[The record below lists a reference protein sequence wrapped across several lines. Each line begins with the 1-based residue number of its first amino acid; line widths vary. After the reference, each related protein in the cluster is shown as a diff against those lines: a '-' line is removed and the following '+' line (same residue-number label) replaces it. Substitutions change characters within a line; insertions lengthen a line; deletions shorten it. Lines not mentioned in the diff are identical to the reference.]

1 MAVGYIRPD
10 VAANEVAN
18 SLSIVGYRGTTAVP
32 IRKKHLMLPVR
43 ILLLLSFLLP
53 GSALADEPASVP
65 ESPDKF
71 HLFLLIGQSNM
82 AGRGVVEDS
91 DKVVNPRVL
100 MLNKKGDWVPAVD
113 PLHFDKPSIVG
124 VGLGRTFGLDYAAA
138 HPDVTVG
145 LIPCAV
151 GGSAIE
157 SWEPGGF
164 DDATKTHPYDDAIV
178 RAHDAL
184 KAGTLR
190 GILWHQGESDSKP
203 DLAAVYEQKLHA
215 LIQRLRTEL
224 SPGQDAAAI
233 PFVAGQMGQFAER
246 PWDDARKQVDAV
258 QKNLPAVVPATAFAS
273 SDGLTHK
280 GDEVHFDSASVRE
293 LGYRYYKA
301 WKGIDAK

>member
-1 MAVGYIRPD
+1 M
-10 VAANEVAN
+10 
-18 SLSIVGYRGTTAVP
+18 LS
-32 IRKKHLMLPVR
+32 VR
-43 ILLLLSFLLP
+43 ILLVLSFLL
-53 GSALADEPASVP
+53 SASACAEEPVSVP
-65 ESPDKF
+65 ESLDKF

-91 DKVVNPRVL
+91 DKVVNPHVL
-100 MLNKKGDWVPAVD
+100 MLNKKGEWVPAVD

-164 DDATKTHPYDDAIV
+164 DDATKTHPYDDAMV

-190 GILWHQGESDSKP
+190 GILWHQGESDSTP
-203 DLAAVYEQKLHA
+203 ERAAVYEQKLHA

-224 SPGQDAAAI
+224 APGENDATAATI
-233 PFVAGQMGQFAER
+233 PFVAGQMGQFSER
-246 PWDDARKQVDAV
+246 PWDDAKKQVDGV
-258 QKNLPAVVPATAFAS
+258 HRNLPSAVPATGFAN
-273 SDGLTHK
+273 SDGLMHK
-280 GDEVHFDSASVRE
+280 GDEVHFDSASARE
-293 LGYRYYKA
+293 FGHRYYRA
-301 WKGIDAK
+301 WEGIDRK

>member
-1 MAVGYIRPD
+1 
-10 VAANEVAN
+10 
-18 SLSIVGYRGTTAVP
+18 
-32 IRKKHLMLPVR
+32 MLPVR
-43 ILLLLSFLLP
+43 ILLLLSFLVP
-53 GSALADEPASVP
+53 ASAWADEPATVP

-82 AGRGVVEDS
+82 AGRGVVEDV

-100 MLNKKGDWVPAVD
+100 MLNKKGDWVSAVD

-138 HPDVTVG
+138 YPDVTVG

-164 DDATKTHPYDDAIV
+164 DDATKTHPYDDAML
-178 RAHDAL
+178 RAHAAL
-184 KAGTLR
+184 KAGTLK

-203 DLAAVYEQKLHA
+203 NLAAVYEQKLHA

-224 SPGQDAAAI
+224 SPGNDGAAMI
-233 PFVAGQMGQFAER
+233 PFVAGQMGQFSER
-246 PWDDARKQVDAV
+246 PWDDAKKQVDGV
-258 QKNLPAVVPATAFAS
+258 HRNLPSVVPATGFAN
-273 SDGLTHK
+273 SDGLMHK
-280 GDEVHFDSASVRE
+280 GDEVHFDSASARE
-293 LGYRYYKA
+293 FGHRYYRA
-301 WKGIDAK
+301 WEGINRK